1 MHALTGRRISL
12 CFLLSPLLQGGGP
25 KAEEP
30 FMGQSSSYSGHHPL
44 WFSLPRREPKG
55 TRKENMPV
63 LQDIDWDKGAMNVGT
78 CVCVCV
84 RVHACVCCHKKAS
97 PLKERFR
104 RQRMPSKVWPPEK
117 TKSKQVEIRN
127 YNTITQNVIWQTF
140 IEHLQ
145 CLNEG
150 R

>member
-1 MHALTGRRISL
+1 
-12 CFLLSPLLQGGGP
+12 
-25 KAEEP
+25 
-30 FMGQSSSYSGHHPL
+30 
-44 WFSLPRREPKG
+44 
-55 TRKENMPV
+55 
-63 LQDIDWDKGAMNVGT
+63 
-78 CVCVCV
+78 
-84 RVHACVCCHKKAS
+84 
-97 PLKERFR
+97 
-104 RQRMPSKVWPPEK
+104 MPSKVWPPEK